1 VIQAFDMFRAGQID
15 LPTFIMTILQAL
27 VNMYRTIFN
36 MIVSIVNRFFGNMIR
51 SAVSGA
57 RNFVNNI
64 INWLRQLPGK
74 VYSAL
79 ASVVGR
85 IRSAIQSW
93 IGAAVGKVHE
103 LIGKITGPFQGVAGS
118 ISSALGGVANA
129 LLSPFKTAW
138 EWIKPY
144 YDKIKGALDWVR
156 GGLNLGGEPAMGG
169 ETVADV
175 NGNLFDIQS
184 GDYIVNDD
192 QEVRVVVENNV
203 ILDLVNVPAQIDTQ
217 TLIGML
223 RDPTVLRALTSSPDF
238 QSLDARVKERLNL
251 KQIRARGR

>member
-1 VIQAFDMFRAGQID
+1 
-15 LPTFIMTILQAL
+15 
-27 VNMYRTIFN
+27 MYRTIFN

-64 INWLRQLPGK
+64 VNWLRQLPGR

-85 IRSAIQSW
+85 IRSAIQAW

-144 YDKIKGALDWVR
+144 YDKIKGALDWVGSALPR
-156 GGLNLGGEPAMGG
+156 GGESAMGG
-169 ETVADV
+169 EPLIGSNTSYTTGSQSVEV
-175 NGNLFDIQS
+175 NHNIT
-184 GDYIVNDD
+184 
-192 QEVRVVVENNV
+192 
-203 ILDLVNVPAQIDTQ
+203 LDLVNVPAQIDTNS
-217 TLIGML
+217 LISML

-238 QSLDARVKERLNL
+238 QSLDAKVKERLNL